1 MFGEL
6 EGKKIPLDLVLYEFR
21 SIFDHLN
28 AEGPN
33 VIKNV
38 MKESVEFAT
47 CYNRFFACQGKAVRK
62 FNMYIY
68 MCVCMYV
75 WCRCECV
82 CEFV

>member
-21 SIFDHLN
+21 SIFDRLN

-62 FNMYIY
+62 FKIFIYI
-68 MCVCMYV
+68 CVCMRVYV
-75 WCRCECV
+75 CIV
-82 CEFV
+82 

>member
-21 SIFDHLN
+21 SIFDRLN

-47 CYNRFFACQGKAVRK
+47 CYNRFFACQGKAVS
-62 FNMYIY
+62 YI
-68 MCVCMYV
+68 CVCMYA
-75 WCRCECV
+75 CM
-82 CEFV
+82 